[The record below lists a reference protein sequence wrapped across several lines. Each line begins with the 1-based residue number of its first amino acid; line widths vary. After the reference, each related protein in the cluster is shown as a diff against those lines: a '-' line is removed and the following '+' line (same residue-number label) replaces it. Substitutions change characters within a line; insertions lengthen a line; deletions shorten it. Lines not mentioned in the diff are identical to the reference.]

1 VITDQLGRAMLQFDV
16 VLSAIVTPI
25 ETGLTAMGIQVP
37 AVINDVY
44 FNSAIVHMAPHGG
57 FMIAAMLAAAYFM
70 VSFFLNILTIYVN
83 MFGDLGNLAAAA
95 FGVPAFYYVGIATG
109 VIFQFFAI
117 WYLYVVI
124 MNYMSQSPFFNALP
138 T

>member
-1 VITDQLGRAMLQFDV
+1 MITDQLGRALLQFDV

-25 ETGLTAMGIQVP
+25 EAGLVAMGIQVP

-44 FNSAIVHMAPHGG
+44 FNSAILHMTPHGG

-70 VSFFLNILTIYVN
+70 VTFFMNILTIYVN
-83 MFGDLGNLAAAA
+83 MFGDLGKIAAAA
-95 FGVPAFYYVGIATG
+95 FGVPAFYYVGVAMG
-109 VIFQFFAI
+109 VIFQIFAI

-124 MNYMSQSPFFNALP
+124 MNYMSQSPFFNAIP

>member
-1 VITDQLGRAMLQFDV
+1 MITDQLGRALLQFDV
-16 VLSAIVTPI
+16 VLSAITTPI
-25 ETGLTAMGIQVP
+25 EAGLIAMGIQVP

-44 FNSAIVHMAPHGG
+44 FNSAIVHMTPHGG

-70 VSFFLNILTIYVN
+70 VSFFMNILTIYVN
-83 MFGDLGNLAAAA
+83 MLGDLGKIAAAA
-95 FGVPAFYYVGIATG
+95 FGIPAFYYVGIAMG
-109 VIFQFFAI
+109 VIFQAFAI

>member
-1 VITDQLGRAMLQFDV
+1 MITDQLGRALLQFDV

-25 ETGLTAMGIQVP
+25 ETGLIAMGMQVP
-37 AVINDVY
+37 SVINDVY
-44 FNSAIVHMAPHGG
+44 FNSAILHMAPHGG

-70 VSFFLNILTIYVN
+70 VSFFMNILTIYVN
-83 MFGDLGNLAAAA
+83 MFGDLGKIAAAA
-95 FGVPAFYYVGIATG
+95 FGVPAFYYVGIAMG
-109 VIFQFFAI
+109 VIFQAFAI

>member
-1 VITDQLGRAMLQFDV
+1 VITDQLGRASLQFDV

-25 ETGLTAMGIQVP
+25 EAGLAAMGVQVP

-44 FNSAIVHMAPHGG
+44 FNSAILHMTPHGG

-83 MFGDLGNLAAAA
+83 MLGDLGKLAAAA
-95 FGVPAFYYVGIATG
+95 FGIPAFYYVGIAMG
-109 VIFQFFAI
+109 VIFQAFAV

-124 MNYMSQSPFFNALP
+124 MSYMSQSPFFNALP

>member
-1 VITDQLGRAMLQFDV
+1 

-25 ETGLTAMGIQVP
+25 EAGLIAMGIQVP

-44 FNSAIVHMAPHGG
+44 FNSAIVHMTPHGG

-70 VSFFLNILTIYVN
+70 VSFFMNILTIYVN
-83 MFGDLGNLAAAA
+83 MLGDLGKIAAAA
-95 FGVPAFYYVGIATG
+95 FGIPAFYYVGIAMG
-109 VIFQFFAI
+109 VIFQAFAI

>member
-1 VITDQLGRAMLQFDV
+1 MITDQIGRAMLQFDV

-25 ETGLTAMGIQVP
+25 ETGLVAMGIQVP

-44 FNSAIVHMAPHGG
+44 FNSAILHTTPHG

-83 MFGDLGNLAAAA
+83 MFGDLGNIAAAA
-95 FGVPAFYYVGIATG
+95 FGVPAFYYVGISMG
-109 VIFQFFAI
+109 VIFQAFAM
-117 WYLYVVI
+117 WYLYTVI
-124 MNYMSQSPFFNALP
+124 MNYMSQSPFFNAMP

>member
-1 VITDQLGRAMLQFDV
+1 MITDQIGRALLQFDV

-25 ETGLTAMGIQVP
+25 EAGLIAMGIQVP

-44 FNSAIVHMAPHGG
+44 FNSAIVHMTPHGG

-70 VSFFLNILTIYVN
+70 VSFFMNILTIYVN
-83 MFGDLGNLAAAA
+83 MFGDLGKIAAAA
-95 FGVPAFYYVGIATG
+95 FGVPAFYYVGIAMG
-109 VIFQFFAI
+109 VIFQAFAV

>member
-1 VITDQLGRAMLQFDV
+1 MITDQIGRALLQFDV

-25 ETGLTAMGIQVP
+25 EAGLIAMGIQVP

-44 FNSAIVHMAPHGG
+44 FNSAIVHMTPHGG

-83 MFGDLGNLAAAA
+83 MFGDLGKIAAAA
-95 FGVPAFYYVGIATG
+95 FGIPAFYYVGIAMG
-109 VIFQFFAI
+109 VIFQAFAI

>member
-1 VITDQLGRAMLQFDV
+1 VITDQIGRALLQFDV

-25 ETGLTAMGIQVP
+25 EAGLIAMGIQVP

-44 FNSAIVHMAPHGG
+44 FNSAIVHMTPHGG

-70 VSFFLNILTIYVN
+70 VSFFMNILTIYVN
-83 MFGDLGNLAAAA
+83 MFGDLGKIAAAA
-95 FGVPAFYYVGIATG
+95 FGVPAFYYVGIAMG
-109 VIFQFFAI
+109 VIFQAFAV

>member
-1 VITDQLGRAMLQFDV
+1 MITDQLGRASLQFDV

-25 ETGLTAMGIQVP
+25 EAGLAAMGVQVP

-44 FNSAIVHMAPHGG
+44 FNSAILHMTPHGG

-83 MFGDLGNLAAAA
+83 MLGDLGKLAAAA
-95 FGVPAFYYVGIATG
+95 FGIPAFYYVGIAMG
-109 VIFQFFAI
+109 VIFQAFAV

-124 MNYMSQSPFFNALP
+124 MSYMSQSPFFNALP

>member
-1 VITDQLGRAMLQFDV
+1 MITDQIGRAMLQFDV

-25 ETGLTAMGIQVP
+25 ESGLNAMGIQVP

-44 FNSAIVHMAPHGG
+44 FNSAILHSTPHNG

-70 VSFFLNILTIYVN
+70 VSFFMNILTIYVN
-83 MFGDLGNLAAAA
+83 MFGDLGKLTAAA
-95 FGVPAFYYVGIATG
+95 FGIPAFYYVGIAMG
-109 VIFQFFAI
+109 VIFQAFAV

-124 MNYMSQSPFFNALP
+124 MNYMSQSPFFNAVP

>member
-1 VITDQLGRAMLQFDV
+1 VITDQLGRALFQFGA
-16 VLSAIVTPI
+16 VLSAMVTPI
-25 ETGLTAMGIQVP
+25 ETGLMAMGIQVP
-37 AVINDVY
+37 AVINAVY
-44 FNSAIVHMAPHGG
+44 FNGAILHSTPHSG

-70 VSFFLNILTIYVN
+70 VSFFMNILTIYVN
-83 MFGDLGNLAAAA
+83 MFGDLGKIAATA
-95 FGVPAFYYVGIATG
+95 FGVPAFYYVGISMG
-109 VIFQFFAI
+109 VVFQALAI